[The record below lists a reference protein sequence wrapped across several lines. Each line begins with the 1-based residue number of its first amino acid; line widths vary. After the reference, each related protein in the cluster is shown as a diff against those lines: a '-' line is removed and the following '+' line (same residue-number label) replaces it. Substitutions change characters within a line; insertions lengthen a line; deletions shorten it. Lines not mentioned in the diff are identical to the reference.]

1 MSHLSDFIYSL
12 ENKIETKVG
21 ERGVRMSGGQLQRIR
36 IARALYRNAEI
47 IVLDEA
53 TSSLDSI
60 TEEEIMKTIENFI
73 SLKTII
79 VVSHRP
85 RCIKK
90 CNKIINLNNGIITNT

>member
-1 MSHLSDFIYSL
+1 MSQLSDFVYNLKNS
-12 ENKIETKVG
+12 IETKVG
-21 ERGVRMSGGQLQRIR
+21 ERGVRISGGQLQRIG

-53 TSSLDSI
+53 TSSLDAN

-73 SLKTII
+73 STKTII

-90 CNKIINLNNGIITNT
+90 CTK